1 MSVREHAYIETELC
15 ISISDLI
22 IMTYEELLKR
32 AKQNLPA
39 AQQSRFEMPVAIVN
53 IVKRTTI
60 IKNFADIA
68 KALRRE
74 PVHIAKFLFKELAL
88 PGVITGGE
96 LVLQGKLAPST
107 INKRL
112 QDYVKEYVLC
122 KECGKPDTNLSREG
136 TITTIKCEA
145 CGARRTFKGI
155 K

>member
-1 MSVREHAYIETELC
+1 M
-15 ISISDLI
+15 D
-22 IMTYEELLKR
+22 YEELLKR

-39 AQQSRFEMPVAIVN
+39 AQQEGRFEVPIAMVN

-68 KALRRE
+68 KTVRRE
-74 PVHIAKFLFKELAL
+74 PGHIAKFLFKELAL
-88 PGVITGGE
+88 PGSISTGT
-96 LVLQGKLAPST
+96 LVLQGKVAAST
-107 INKRL
+107 VNQRL

-122 KECGKPDTNLSREG
+122 KECGKPDTHLSKAG

-145 CGARRTFKGI
+145 CGARRTFKGV